1 MEVKA
6 SPKVHAI
13 AKEMVLDECGVCG
26 GEAFQKAIAIVT
38 ET

>member
-13 AKEMVLDECGVCG
+13 AKEMYWMSAVFVEAK
-26 GEAFQKAIAIVT
+26 AFQKAIAIVT